1 MSQMSHT
8 AACSDSQREDCNCE
22 CNGLRH
28 GISNFKHLVI
38 PSQIHPMDG
47 CKSTNW
53 VCKKIETLEEYAFTD
68 PDITVEIVRSAG
80 YFSAETIFEFKS
92 QDNDLSEWSK
102 FFGILESI
110 YQGALDDLTDE
121 VAQNIASEVID
132 KILETKD
139 DRKDANQQVTLVLRY
154 GHLVCVICAALLKF
168 YGEVGEL
175 TDEMAQKLAGNI
187 VDSVVEK
194 IEKDKQIRIKE
205 CVKTAVKKVLER
217 ALKKMFK
224 ALTAKMR
231 EIAIPL
237 PWGNELALHI
247 IGVLTCPDPEKH
259 FEVMKYCL
267 KPLVEECLKES
278 IKDQLPEDWRA
289 FLESLSERIEQIEAS
304 LSRAQV
310 TVP

>member
-1 MSQMSHT
+1 
-8 AACSDSQREDCNCE
+8 
-22 CNGLRH
+22 
-28 GISNFKHLVI
+28 
-38 PSQIHPMDG
+38 MDG
-47 CKSTNW
+47 GKSTNW
-53 VCKKIETLEEYAFTD
+53 MRKTIEKFEKYEFIN
-68 PDITVEIVRSAG
+68 PKITVELVQSAG
-80 YFSAETIFEFKS
+80 YVSGQNIFESKS
-92 QDNDLSEWSK
+92 QENDLPKWNEFSD
-102 FFGILESI
+102 ILESI
-110 YQGALDDLTDE
+110 RQEIVDDLRGQI
-121 VAQNIASEVID
+121 AQGIASGVID
-132 KILETKD
+132 KTFKAEA
-139 DRKDANQQVTLVLRY
+139 DRKTANQQVTLVLRY
-154 GHLVCVICAALLKF
+154 GHLVCAICAALLEF
-168 YGEVGEL
+168 YQKIDEL
-175 TDEMAQKLAGNI
+175 TDEMAQKLASNI

-194 IEKDKQIRIKE
+194 IEKDKKIRIKKY
-205 CVKTAVKKVLER
+205 VKTAVKKVLER

-237 PWGNELALHI
+237 PWGNELALRI

-278 IKDQLPEDWRA
+278 IKDQLPEDWRV

>member
-1 MSQMSHT
+1 MSHNKFCADSST
-8 AACSDSQREDCNCE
+8 RIDECKCSCKKMLHGVNKFRCSVSFSHEDSVIESELLKWSGEFFSGIANND
-22 CNGLRH
+22 LRH
-28 GISNFKHLVI
+28 LDVQRIKYAAEFAGKTLVRAKTRDQGNWSSVSGVLNFVYSELVDNLTGVAAGEIASLIIDKSSEPKGEIEKAREQICLVI
-38 PSQIHPMDG
+38 
-47 CKSTNW
+47 KY
-53 VCKKIETLEEYAFTD
+53 K
-68 PDITVEIVRSAG
+68 
-80 YFSAETIFEFKS
+80 
-92 QDNDLSEWSK
+92 
-102 FFGILESI
+102 
-110 YQGALDDLTDE
+110 
-121 VAQNIASEVID
+121 
-132 KILETKD
+132 
-139 DRKDANQQVTLVLRY
+139 
-154 GHLVCVICAALLKF
+154 HLVCVICAVLLEF
-168 YGEVGEL
+168 YEKVDEL

-194 IEKDKQIRIKE
+194 IEKDKKIRIKKY
-205 CVKTAVKKVLER
+205 VKTAVKKVLER

-237 PWGNELALHI
+237 PWGNELALRI

-278 IKDQLPEDWRA
+278 IKDQLPEDWRV

>member
-8 AACSDSQREDCNCE
+8 AACSDSQREDCSCE
-22 CNGLRH
+22 CNGWRH
-28 GISNFKHLVI
+28 GTSNFKHLVI

-47 CKSTNW
+47 RKSTNW
-53 VCKKIETLEEYAFTD
+53 VCKKIETLEEYDFAD
-68 PDITVEIVRSAG
+68 PDITEEIVRSAG

-92 QDNDLSEWSK
+92 QDNDLPEWSK

-110 YQGALDDLTDE
+110 YQGALDDLRDE

-139 DRKDANQQVTLVLRY
+139 DKKDANQQVTLVLRY
-154 GHLVCVICAALLKF
+154 GHLVCVICAVLLEF
-168 YGEVGEL
+168 YEKVDEL

-194 IEKDKQIRIKE
+194 IEKEKGIQIKK
-205 CVKTAVKKVLER
+205 CVKDVVRKILER

-237 PWGNELALHI
+237 PWGNKLALRI
-247 IGVLTCPDPEKH
+247 IGVLTCPDLEKH
-259 FEVMKYCL
+259 CEVMKYCL
-267 KPLVEECLKES
+267 KPLVEECLREP
-278 IKDQLPEDWRA
+278 IKDQLPEDWRV
-289 FLESLSERIEQIEAS
+289 FLESLSEWIEQIEAS
-304 LSRAQV
+304 LSHAQV
-310 TVP
+310 TAP